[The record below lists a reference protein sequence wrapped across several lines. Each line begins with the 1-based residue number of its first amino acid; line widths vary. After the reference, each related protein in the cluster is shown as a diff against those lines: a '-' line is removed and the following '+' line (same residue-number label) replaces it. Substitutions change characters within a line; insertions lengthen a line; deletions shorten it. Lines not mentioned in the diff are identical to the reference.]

1 VSASKRKHFA
11 VWTIYAYYRFC
22 FTNGDFIMAAPKGG
36 GRARLLDVAE
46 KIFAEKGYD
55 AATTRDIAARAGD
68 TLGTLSYHFKS
79 KERLLAEVLRRRF
92 DELTGHRRT
101 MYREFVAARG
111 GHAPSL
117 EEAITAIIMPVMRLA
132 MSDEPGWGSYLTI
145 FGRQMYGT
153 DDEHYALI
161 SDLIDPIGVEF
172 SGWLS
177 AAEPKASRVNIAHA
191 YVFVIGCLFDYINQ
205 YKRDRLT
212 RLTGGLATAFDF
224 PGVSKRLLAFVIAGA
239 RAVLEYPLEADAVPS
254 RVSKI
259 AAKKKGQSV
268 KKRRSV
274 TSA

>member
-1 VSASKRKHFA
+1 
-11 VWTIYAYYRFC
+11 
-22 FTNGDFIMAAPKGG
+22 MAAPKGG

-111 GHAPSL
+111 GQTPSL

-191 YVFVIGCLFDYINQ
+191 YVFVIGCMFDYINQ
-205 YKRDRLT
+205 YRRDRLS
-212 RLTGGLATAFDF
+212 RLTGGLATAFYF

-239 RAVLEYPLEADAVPS
+239 RAVIEYPLEADTAPS
-254 RVSKI
+254 KISKI
-259 AAKKKGQSV
+259 AAKKKTRLAR
-268 KKRRSV
+268 KKRTI